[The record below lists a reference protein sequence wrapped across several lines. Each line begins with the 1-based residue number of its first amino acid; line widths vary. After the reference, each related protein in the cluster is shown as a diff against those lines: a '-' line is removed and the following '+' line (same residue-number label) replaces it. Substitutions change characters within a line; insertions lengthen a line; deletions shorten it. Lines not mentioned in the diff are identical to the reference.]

1 MKLIHIPSRCPKCDN
16 KVYIEKLENRSA
28 NAYCMHCDFL
38 LHIDKKELE
47 DIEDYILT
55 NNRLHQ

>member
-55 NNRLHQ
+55 NK

>member
-38 LHIDKKELE
+38 LQIDKKELE

-55 NNRLHQ
+55 NK